1 MTISRFPLVGV
12 LRGGRKSNASSIEL
26 AAVRGQLA
34 AVGLEL
40 EAERRRN
47 LPLEDAALRSQLAA
61 VGLELEVERRRN
73 LALEALLDAG
83 PTPAIVQNALP
94 SVLFN
99 ALPKSAS
106 TYCFEV
112 LRRAGGYH
120 ESMISVGIFP
130 GDVMSWRR
138 YFAFTAGG
146 HIAHHHLDASPV
158 NLWLL
163 RHRPVRLV
171 LHLRDP
177 RQTIVAWLHHLVR
190 AGVRE
195 VPPLTAA
202 SPPSEWFDQDEAA
215 QLDWLIENHLPI
227 FVGWIEKWV
236 RAADAGGI
244 ALLFTT
250 FEMMVQDP
258 EAFFEKLAAYCG
270 LEKPSINIPDPQ
282 GDPLFQFRAGR
293 VDEWRERLTAVQQ
306 QRVGEA
312 VPADLLRRFGWA

>member
-1 MTISRFPLVGV
+1 MSRFPLVAV
-12 LRGGRKSNASSIEL
+12 LRGKRKSETADNASSIEL
-26 AAVRGQLA
+26 AA
-34 AVGLEL
+34 
-40 EAERRRN
+40 
-47 LPLEDAALRSQLAA
+47 LRSQLAG

-83 PTPAIVQNALP
+83 RTFDAPATVRNAPP

-99 ALPKSAS
+99 ALPKSSS

-130 GDVMSWRR
+130 CDVMSWRR

-163 RHRPVRLV
+163 RQRPVRLV
-171 LHLRDP
+171 VHLRDP
-177 RQTIVAWLHHLVR
+177 RQVVVSWLHHLVR

-195 VPPLTAA
+195 IPPLTAA
-202 SPPSEWFDQDEAA
+202 SPPVDWFDQDEAA

-236 RAADAGGI
+236 RAADAGRI
-244 ALLFTT
+244 DLLFTT

-258 EAFFEKLAAYCG
+258 RAFFETLAAYCG
-270 LEKPSINIPDPQ
+270 LEKPSIDIPDPQ
-282 GDPLFQFRAGR
+282 DDPLFQFRVGR
-293 VDEWRERLTAVQQ
+293 VDEWRERLTPVQQ
-306 QRVGEA
+306 RRMGDA
-312 VPADLLRRFGWA
+312 VPADLLGRFGWA